1 MPVLSPMH
9 HAPPHPSSSNA
20 EPERME
26 MEGSRSLRHLAE
38 YDDFFF
44 GWLDDSARHSPPSL
58 DRLVG
63 SVGHSFRISTSS
75 SFIDLYPHDD
85 LFSID
90 LDLATAASDLDF
102 DLPVV
107 DDAGK
112 ASSMLQ
118 ISASRLLPC
127 EPGGGSGAQD
137 QEDGDDSVITS
148 RHRSADAPSAPWLSA
163 FSSPV
168 SHSARSTLISLS
180 ACASPTSKHS
190 RPRPTT
196 LCAGRRRAGSSPW
209 KVLRFVMPLYRKVRA
224 IARRHSSR
232 FTLAASPARGATSS
246 VAYHGRADTDV
257 HDAILYCKKSS
268 VSASQQ

>member
-1 MPVLSPMH
+1 
-9 HAPPHPSSSNA
+9 SSNA

-26 MEGSRSLRHLAE
+26 GSTSLRHLVE
-38 YDDFFF
+38 YECFFF

-58 DRLVG
+58 DRLVH

-90 LDLATAASDLDF
+90 LDLATAASDFDF

-107 DDAGK
+107 DDA
-112 ASSMLQ
+112 APSPMLQ

-127 EPGGGSGAQD
+127 DCEPGGGGGSGAQ
-137 QEDGDDSVITS
+137 EAGDESVITS
-148 RHRSADAPSAPWLSA
+148 RHHSADAPSALWLSA
-163 FSSPV
+163 LSSPV
-168 SHSARSTLISLS
+168 SHSARSTLVSLS
-180 ACASPTSKHS
+180 ACTSATSKHS
-190 RPRPTT
+190 RSRST
-196 LCAGRRRAGSSPW
+196 LCAGRRRAGSSAPW

-246 VAYHGRADTDV
+246 IAYHGRAADTDV
-257 HDAILYCKKSS
+257 HDAIHYSKKSS
-268 VSASQQ
+268 GSGVQETNHMSAK

>member
-1 MPVLSPMH
+1 
-9 HAPPHPSSSNA
+9 
-20 EPERME
+20 
-26 MEGSRSLRHLAE
+26 MEGSSSLRHLAE

-44 GWLDDSARHSPPSL
+44 RWLDDSARHSRPSL

-63 SVGHSFRISTSS
+63 SAGHSFRISTSS
-75 SFIDLYPHDD
+75 SFINLYAHDD
-85 LFSID
+85 LFPID

-107 DDAGK
+107 DDA
-112 ASSMLQ
+112 APSPMLLQ
-118 ISASRLLPC
+118 ISASRPLLC
-127 EPGGGSGAQD
+127 EPGGGSGAQ
-137 QEDGDDSVITS
+137 EDGDELVTTSQHHTADVPSV
-148 RHRSADAPSAPWLSA
+148 PWSSA
-163 FSSPV
+163 FSSPA
-168 SHSARSTLISLS
+168 SHSALS
-180 ACASPTSKHS
+180 PCSNATSKHA

-196 LCAGRRRAGSSPW
+196 LCAGRWRAGSSPW
-209 KVLRFVMPLYRKVRA
+209 KMLRFVMPLYRKFRA

-268 VSASQQ
+268 GSGVQQINLACQPHDFLNP

>member
-1 MPVLSPMH
+1 
-9 HAPPHPSSSNA
+9 
-20 EPERME
+20 ME
-26 MEGSRSLRHLAE
+26 MEGSSSLRHLAE

-75 SFIDLYPHDD
+75 SFIDLYLYPHDN

-90 LDLATAASDLDF
+90 LDLATAASEIDF

-107 DDAGK
+107 DDATP
-112 ASSMLQ
+112 SPTLLQ

-163 FSSPV
+163 FS
-168 SHSARSTLISLS
+168 ARSTLVSLS
-180 ACASPTSKHS
+180 ACSSPTSKHAMS
-190 RPRPTT
+190 RST
-196 LCAGRRRAGSSPW
+196 LCARTRRRRAASSSPW

-224 IARRHSSR
+224 IGRRHSSR

-246 VAYHGRADTDV
+246 VGYHGSADTDVDV
-257 HDAILYCKKSS
+257 HDAIIYCKKSS
-268 VSASQQ
+268 GSGVQETNLACQPHDFLNP

>member
-1 MPVLSPMH
+1 
-9 HAPPHPSSSNA
+9 
-20 EPERME
+20 

-38 YDDFFF
+38 YDGFFF

-58 DRLVG
+58 DRLVH

-85 LFSID
+85 LLSID
-90 LDLATAASDLDF
+90 VTTAACEIDFNF

-127 EPGGGSGAQD
+127 EPVGGRGSGAQ
-137 QEDGDDSVITS
+137 EAGDESVITS
-148 RHRSADAPSAPWLSA
+148 RHHTADAPSAPWLSA

-196 LCAGRRRAGSSPW
+196 LCAGRRRAASSPW
-209 KVLRFVMPLYRKVRA
+209 QVLRFVMPLYRKVRA

-232 FTLAASPARGATSS
+232 FTLAASPARGATSR
-246 VAYHGRADTDV
+246 VAYHGRAADTDV
-257 HDAILYCKKSS
+257 HDAIHYCKKSS
-268 VSASQQ
+268 GSGVQETNHMSAK